1 MPSSY
6 KSTLQYLLS
15 LERHGIKPGLERISR
30 LLKLL
35 GGPQLKYPAVH
46 VAGTNGKGSTSAM
59 LSSVLNE
66 AGMRTGLYT
75 SPHLVKFNE
84 RIQVSGRMI
93 TGPELREAARIVKKA
108 AAKMPGSPI
117 TFFEFTTAIAF
128 VHFSLKEV
136 DIAVIETGMGGR
148 FDATN
153 TLLPEVSVIT
163 NVNVDHTQYLGFGL
177 KEIAFEKAGI
187 IKPGRPVV
195 TGEIKKAP
203 LSVIRKRAKESSSS
217 LYVLDRDFSVQ
228 IAPSSLSYSGLEL
241 ELNGLRLGLSGPHQA
256 MNAGLSLA
264 AIEALRQRGFQI
276 PVSAIRAGLRKAAWP
291 GRFETISKKPLVII
305 DGAHN
310 PAGART
316 LANALKDLSYKRLVL
331 VLGIMA
337 DKDIDAILKELLPLC
352 AEAIATEPRMERSAP
367 AGVLA
372 GKIRA
377 LGKPVVE
384 IRRVKDACKEAV
396 ARAKKTDCVCVT
408 GSLFTVGEA
417 RAFLVKTRS

>member
-35 GGPQLKYPAVH
+35 GDPQLKYPAVH

-93 TGPELREAARIVKKA
+93 TGPELCEAARIVKKA
-108 AAKMPGSPI
+108 AARMPGSPI
-117 TFFEFTTAIAF
+117 TFFEFTTAMAF

-163 NVNVDHTQYLGFGL
+163 NVNVDHTQYLGSGL
-177 KEIAFEKAGI
+177 KEIAFEKSGI

-217 LYVLDRDFSVQ
+217 LYVLNRDFSVQ

-316 LANALKDLSYKRLVL
+316 LANALKDLSYKRLIL

-337 DKDIDAILKELLPLC
+337 DKDIDAILKELIPLC
-352 AEAIATEPRMERSAP
+352 DEAIATEPRMERSA
-367 AGVLA
+367 AAAMLA
-372 GKIRA
+372 EKIRA
-377 LGKPVVE
+377 FGKPALEV
-384 IRRVKDACKEAV
+384 RRVKDACKEAIQ
-396 ARAKKTDCVCVT
+396 RAGKNDCVCVT

-417 RAFLVKTRS
+417 RAFLVKPRS